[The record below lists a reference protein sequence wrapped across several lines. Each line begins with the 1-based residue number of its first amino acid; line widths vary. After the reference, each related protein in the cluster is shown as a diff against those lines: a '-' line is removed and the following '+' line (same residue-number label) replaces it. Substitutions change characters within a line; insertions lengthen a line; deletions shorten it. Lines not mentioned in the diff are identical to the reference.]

1 MWVDVAKKGVAEDID
16 YAELEKVFSAE
27 TQEIK
32 RPNIGT
38 KLYPYLYTMPLDVH
52 SCLSRYF
59 PYLSLVLLT
68 PRKS

>member
-1 MWVDVAKKGVAEDID
+1 MATKEVAEDID

-38 KLYPYLYTMPLDVH
+38 KLYPYNVH
-52 SCLSRYF
+52 SNFMVFLPCISGARC
-59 PYLSLVLLT
+59 T
-68 PRKS
+68 